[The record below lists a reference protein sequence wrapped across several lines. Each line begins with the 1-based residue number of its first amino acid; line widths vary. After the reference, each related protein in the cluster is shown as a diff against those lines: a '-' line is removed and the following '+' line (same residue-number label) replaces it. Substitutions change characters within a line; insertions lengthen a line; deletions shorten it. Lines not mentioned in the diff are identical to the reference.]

1 MGKVLSA
8 FSNGFTGAIA
18 RALDDVVVA
27 FANKSD
33 EALPFGV
40 PVVLDTT
47 KTGVIRFDPATHTG
61 ADFLGISVR
70 NPSKT
75 PDTYGASVGSYAPND
90 PVDVLVRGHI
100 VIKLSG
106 TATLGAQVGIR
117 KDQGTFVPF
126 SDADTQV
133 ALPNVRVS
141 GVPDS
146 SRMTEVVLTNR
157 NLL

>member
-8 FSNGFTGAIA
+8 FSNGFAGAIA
-18 RALDDVVVA
+18 RSIDDVVISLGSKA
-27 FANKSD
+27 D
-33 EALPFGV
+33 DALPFGAAV
-40 PVVLDTT
+40 ALSDD
-47 KTGVIRFDPATHTG
+47 KTGVVPFDPATHTG